1 MRADNGAAGIVMR
14 PLAPAEIECCHP
26 PLSARDG
33 GSPVLEVASRVYGM
47 ARTRRAHGS
56 TIVRLRRLRAYPC
69 YTSESMTAHV
79 SLIQAKGEHAALSG
93 IGANTSRRVEAA
105 SKR

>member
-1 MRADNGAAGIVMR
+1 
-14 PLAPAEIECCHP
+14 
-26 PLSARDG
+26 
-33 GSPVLEVASRVYGM
+33 
-47 ARTRRAHGS
+47 
-56 TIVRLRRLRAYPC
+56 
-69 YTSESMTAHV
+69 MTAHV